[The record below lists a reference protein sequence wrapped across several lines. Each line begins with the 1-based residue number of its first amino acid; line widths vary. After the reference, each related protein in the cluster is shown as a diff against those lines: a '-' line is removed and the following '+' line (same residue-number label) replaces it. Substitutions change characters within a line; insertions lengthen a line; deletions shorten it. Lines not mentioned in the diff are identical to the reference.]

1 MSTTSAQRALL
12 RSLCAARDAL
22 ATGKCTAKD
31 LMRTAI
37 EVTREANV
45 RVNAFVSIDE
55 VAALNEATQADS
67 RRENGTPLSP
77 WDGIPIGVKDNIDVI
92 GFPTSN
98 GIVKAAPASVDADCM
113 GPWRAAGCI
122 VLGKLNMHEA
132 ALGTTTENPHFG
144 STRNPVDPGF
154 SAGGSSGGSAAAV
167 AAGMVP
173 LALGSDTMGSIRL
186 PAANCGLFGW
196 KPEQKAQSL
205 RGVCVLHPDLDAVG
219 PLVGALEDVA
229 AVMDILQ
236 VPVEAPSPPA
246 PVAFSALSDFAVP
259 TLHDEVRALWQS
271 FLASMQCE
279 TVTLAGFEPTPVRRA
294 LLLDIETRLQVS
306 LTPSMHERAS
316 MVLKGMVEFGA
327 RVSAEQSQ
335 RAAAVVA
342 AARAE
347 WLELLAN
354 VDVLLTPATPIPP
367 TALGA
372 PPVAHHA
379 DLLLAANLTGCP
391 AVVMPLGSTAGG
403 LPIGLHLM
411 CAPGRERRLL
421 AAMAQAQRVITGM
434 P

>member
-1 MSTTSAQRALL
+1 MNMEPVDPALL

-22 ATGKCTAKD
+22 AEGACTAEG
-31 LMRTAI
+31 LMHAAI
-37 EVTREANV
+37 EVTREANP

-55 VAALNEATQADS
+55 VAALREARAADA
-67 RRENGTPLSP
+67 RRQNGTQLSP
-77 WDGIPIGVKDNIDVI
+77 WDGIPIGVKDNVDVV

-98 GIVKAAPASVDADCM
+98 GIVKAAPASKDADCM
-113 GPWRAAGCI
+113 RPWRAAGCI

-144 STRNPVDPGF
+144 STCNPVDERF

-186 PAANCGLFGW
+186 PAANCGLYGW

-219 PLVGALEDVA
+219 PLVGSLADTA
-229 AVMDILQ
+229 AAMDILQ
-236 VPVEAPSPPA
+236 VPSAVREVG
-246 PVAFSALSDFAVP
+246 PVTFSALGDFAG
-259 TLHDEVRALWQS
+259 TELDDEVRRLWQS
-271 FLASMQCE
+271 LLASMHCE
-279 TVTLAGFEPTPVRRA
+279 IVTLDGFEPTPVRRA
-294 LLLDIETRLQVS
+294 LLLDIETRLQDN
-306 LTPSMHERAS
+306 LTPAMHERAS
-316 MVLKGMVEFGA
+316 AVLKSMVEFGNH
-327 RVSAEQSQ
+327 VSAEQRQ
-335 RAAAVVA
+335 RAARLIATAKA
-342 AARAE
+342 A
-347 WLELLAN
+347 WLELLAR
-354 VDVLLTPATPIPP
+354 VDVLITPATPIPP

-391 AVVMPLGSTAGG
+391 AAVMPLGTTPDG
-403 LPIGLHLM
+403 LPVGLHLM

-421 AAMAQAQRVITGM
+421 TAMAEAQLVMTGGR
-434 P
+434 